1 MTTMKAHSR
10 ALHWPPRQQRAVES
24 ADAAR
29 GEAYREAKKT
39 VALKPGAARSQLI
52 HRCRSEENPA
62 YVPRVLF
69 LTVWLALLLLAGLD
83 RMGVGIDLR
92 HATQTQPSSTAGN
105 ASENSGS

>member
-29 GEAYREAKKT
+29 GEAYRDAKKT

-52 HRCRSEENPA
+52 HRCRSEESPA
-62 YVPRVLF
+62 YVPRF
-69 LTVWLALLLLAGLD
+69 LILVVWLALLLLAGLD

-92 HATQTQPSSTAGN
+92 HATETQPSSTAGN
-105 ASENSGS
+105 ASESSGS